1 MKGKKPSSVVQHMDD
16 LKARL
21 EKLHDPAFAK
31 GVSVATPENG
41 VYVLSKEDAKRVLR
55 DLGEDAPDGVKGIF
69 DDATGISVLVKDNLK
84 DTDDLLKTILHE
96 KGAHGLKHILFI
108 ITSVFLR
115 QVYLTLRNWM
125 KSTS

>member
-1 MKGKKPSSVVQHMDD
+1 MQHMDD

-96 KGAHGLKHILFI
+96 KGAHGLKHIL
-108 ITSVFLR
+108 SEHDLK
-115 QVYLTLRNWM
+115 QVYADLKFRMRNNPSPAL
-125 KSTS
+125 KGQ

>member
-1 MKGKKPSSVVQHMDD
+1 MDD

-96 KGAHGLKHILFI
+96 KGAHGLKHIL
-108 ITSVFLR
+108 SEHDLK
-115 QVYLTLRNWM
+115 QVYADLKFRMRNNPSPAL
-125 KSTS
+125 KGQ